1 MGKMFDRLLLFL
13 FSIVIGVASVYALV
27 VVSGLISYKD
37 ASDFLHAVYHDT
49 FTAYTIIAV
58 AVILL
63 LLSIRFLY
71 ISVKKGRGQAP
82 SIDQRTDHG
91 DIRISIET
99 VENLALKAA
108 SRSRGVKDL
117 KARVSVNDSGLEIII
132 RTIVDGESS
141 IPDLTEEVQRS
152 VKEHVQE
159 ITGIPVAF
167 VSVFV
172 ANIISSTPTFRS
184 RVE

>member
-13 FSIVIGVASVYALV
+13 FSIVIGVAAVYALV
-27 VVSGLISYKD
+27 VVSGLISYTA
-37 ASDFLHAVYHDT
+37 ASDFLYDVYHDT
-49 FTAYTIIAV
+49 FTAYTIITV
-58 AVILL
+58 AVVLL

-167 VSVFV
+167 VSVFI